1 MTSHDQAFFT
11 ADGDDLVPSPIARG
25 PWGSTISGTY
35 VGGLLGR
42 AIELSG
48 GDDDLQPARLTVD
61 LLRPVS
67 LLEPV
72 RLATTVEREGRR
84 IRLVDAAMTQN
95 GTVVARASA
104 LFLRRGEQPETRR
117 GRRRSTCRRRP
128 PLLPMCRAT
137 SPWNSG
143 PTARTRS

>member
-1 MTSHDQAFFT
+1 MTSHDRAFFT
-11 ADGDDLVPSPIARG
+11 ADGDDLVPSPLARG

-42 AIELSG
+42 AIEHSG

-72 RLATTVEREGRR
+72 RVATTVEREGRR
-84 IRLVDAAMTQN
+84 IRLVDATMTQN
-95 GTVVARASA
+95 VVMYTVEINTENNDK
-104 LFLRRGEQPETRR
+104 L
-117 GRRRSTCRRRP
+117 
-128 PLLPMCRAT
+128 LLPYLTANVRFVVRHESNALLVPNAALRW
-137 SPWNSG
+137 SPSS
-143 PTARTRS
+143 PAF

>member
-11 ADGDDLVPSPIARG
+11 ADGDDLVASPLARG

-67 LLEPV
+67 L
-72 RLATTVEREGRR
+72 
-84 IRLVDAAMTQN
+84 
-95 GTVVARASA
+95 ARAGA
-104 LFLRRGEQPETRR
+104 RGHHRRT
-117 GRRRSTCRRRP
+117 
-128 PLLPMCRAT
+128 
-137 SPWNSG
+137 
-143 PTARTRS
+143 